1 MDGMGVTFLET
12 FVRENAHVAT
22 RRICLRREPLLSS
35 CGRAPYSCR
44 EIRVEIEQIPG
55 LARGIA
61 RQPGRLVSRTL
72 NGENVWCKSSQ
83 LACPRCQNPQPFCEP
98 HYWDL

>member
-1 MDGMGVTFLET
+1 MATFGEIVAFLCRVGTVGAREAAKVDGMGVTFLET

-44 EIRVEIEQIPG
+44 EIE
-55 LARGIA
+55 
-61 RQPGRLVSRTL
+61 
-72 NGENVWCKSSQ
+72 
-83 LACPRCQNPQPFCEP
+83 
-98 HYWDL
+98 